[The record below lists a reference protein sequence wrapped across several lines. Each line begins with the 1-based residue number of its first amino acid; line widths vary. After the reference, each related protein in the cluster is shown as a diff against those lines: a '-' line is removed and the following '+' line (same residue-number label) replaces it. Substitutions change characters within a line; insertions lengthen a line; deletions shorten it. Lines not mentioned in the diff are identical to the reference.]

1 MGWTK
6 SLLGQYTQPYT
17 HHVNPVR
24 RQQQYRTSR
33 HAGATDI
40 IKPVVLEV
48 VAPLNVAN
56 LATLLLDLATFER
69 VSSHFFRGPVAKD
82 LLLFNLFAIL
92 QLLPFLIVDH

>member
-1 MGWTK
+1 MMCRGIKSAFRRITHQRLAVVVAVVFTLYHFVTTQRTMGWTK

-33 HAGATDI
+33 HAAKTDI

-48 VAPLNVAN
+48 VASLNVAN
-56 LATLLLDLATFER
+56 LATL
-69 VSSHFFRGPVAKD
+69 
-82 LLLFNLFAIL
+82 
-92 QLLPFLIVDH
+92 